1 MKPEISPELA
11 AALVAAQG
19 VQTAQGNAAESAAW
33 VAGVLERSAPAFAQ
47 IAFEDEPAGFSAAQ
61 RRAAP

>member
-1 MKPEISPELA
+1 MKPDINAELA
-11 AALVAAQG
+11 ATLAKAQG
-19 VQTAQGNAAESAAW
+19 VQTAEGNATESAAW

-47 IAFEDEPAGFSAAQ
+47 IAFEDEPAGFTAAQ